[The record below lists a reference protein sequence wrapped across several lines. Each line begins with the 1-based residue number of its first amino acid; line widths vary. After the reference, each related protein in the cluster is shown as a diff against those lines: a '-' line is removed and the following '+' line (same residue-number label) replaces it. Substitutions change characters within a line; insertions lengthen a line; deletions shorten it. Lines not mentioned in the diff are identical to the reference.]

1 MAIHENISFNEYLA
15 LPGLNSSKLKPYSK
29 SVRYGV
35 WKEQKGFKQSRAMAL
50 GSLAHCLVLEGEQA
64 LAKLIDSEF
73 ITEGFPVHE
82 KGKFEGQVYGETSNP
97 WKAWIE
103 TLDPNKKVMLPE
115 QLDNV
120 KAMTKAIA
128 EHPAAMQ
135 ILNRCDKRETAI
147 TWTCEYTGELMKAL
161 LDGFGSGI
169 IMDLKTIGK
178 QLSAKMLEREM
189 YDRQYHMQFSMYADG
204 LHMNGF
210 DTEFFVIF
218 VQSKDEMDVCAALV
232 NYAAMDQGRTDYIKA
247 VENYKKRDEPIK
259 AGLFPAIM
267 DISIPYYAIEE
278 FQDNADFVNEVK
290 GVS

>member
-1 MAIHENISFNEYLA
+1 MAIYENITFAEYLD

-50 GSLAHCLVLEGEQA
+50 GTLAHSLILEGWDA
-64 LAKLIDSEF
+64 TNKLIAEQF
-73 ITEGFPVHE
+73 ITEGFPVHT
-82 KGKFEGQVYGETSNP
+82 KGKWEGQAYGETSGP
-97 WKAWIE
+97 WKTWIE

-120 KAMTKAIA
+120 KAMTQAIA
-128 EHPAAMQ
+128 EHPTAMQ
-135 ILNRCDKRETAI
+135 LLNQCNHRETAI

-161 LDGFGSGI
+161 IDGFGPGI
-169 IMDLKTIGK
+169 ALDLKSIGK
-178 QLSAKMLEREM
+178 QLSTGMLEREM

-218 VQSKDEMDVCAALV
+218 VQSKDEMDVCAAEV
-232 NYAAMDQGRTDYIKA
+232 NYAALEQGRTDYVKA
-247 VENYKKRDEPIK
+247 VENYKKRDELIK
-259 AGLFPAIM
+259 VGLFPGII
-267 DISIPYYAIEE
+267 DLSIPYYAIEE
-278 FQDNADFVNEVK
+278 FQDADNLPVNWED
-290 GVS
+290 

>member
-15 LPGLNSSKLKPYSK
+15 LPGLNASKLKPYSK

-50 GSLAHCLVLEGEQA
+50 GSLAHCLVLEGE
-64 LAKLIDSEF
+64 AKLTELINSEF
-73 ITEGFPVHE
+73 ITEGWPVNTTTN
-82 KGKFEGQVYGETSNP
+82 KPYGETSGKWLN
-97 WKAWIE
+97 WLE
-103 TLDPNKKVMLPE
+103 TTDQNKKVMLPE

-135 ILNRCDKRETAI
+135 ILNQCDKRETAV

-161 LDGFGSGI
+161 LDGFGSGV

-232 NYAAMDQGRTDYIKA
+232 DHAALEQGRSDYIKA
-247 VENYKKRDEPIK
+247 VENYKKREEPIK
-259 AGLFPAIM
+259 TGLFPAIL
-267 DISIPYYAIEE
+267 DLSIPYYAIEE
-278 FQDNADFVNEVK
+278 LQDNADFVNEVK

>member
-1 MAIHENISFNEYLA
+1 MAIHENITFAEYLA
-15 LPGLNSSKLKPYSK
+15 LPGLNASKLKPYSK

-50 GSLAHCLVLEGEQA
+50 GSLAHCLVLEGE
-64 LAKLIDSEF
+64 AKLTELINSEF
-73 ITEGFPVHE
+73 ITEGWPVNPTSD
-82 KGKFEGQVYGETSNP
+82 KPYGETSNK
-97 WKAWIE
+97 WLNWLE
-103 TLDPNKKVMLPE
+103 TTDQNKKVMLPE

-169 IMDLKTIGK
+169 AMDLKTIGK
-178 QLSAKMLEREM
+178 QLSTGMLEREM
-189 YDRQYHMQFSMYADG
+189 FDRQYHMQFSMYSDG

-247 VENYKKRDEPIK
+247 VENYKKRNEPIK
-259 AGLFPAIM
+259 AGLFPVIL